1 MLLVD
6 TSVGPIRS
14 ETEDTSYMGLVSSV
28 KAYLS
33 TLGYNA
39 ES

>member
-14 ETEDTSYMGLVSSV
+14 ETEDASYMGLVSSV

-33 TLGYNA
+33 ALGDKA
-39 ES
+39 QP